1 MDALDIIF
9 NKSGFRPAVF
19 TSHSK
24 ASLGGY
30 GGGAGGGLRVLLAL
44 VRLSAWFPPVPR
56 AVVLVSRVACPSRF
70 SEWLVRV
77 SFPSGLSES
86 VF

>member
-30 GGGAGGGLRVLLAL
+30 GGGAGGGCGCCW
-44 VRLSAWFPPVPR
+44 RLSACPLVRPRRSLGPSCWFP
-56 AVVLVSRVACPSRF
+56 
-70 SEWLVRV
+70 EWLVRV
-77 SFPSGLSES
+77 GYLSGLSES

>member
-30 GGGAGGGLRVLLAL
+30 GGGKGGGAGAACAGPL
-44 VRLSAWFPPVPR
+44 VRLSACLLVRPRRSLGPSAWFP
-56 AVVLVSRVACPSRF
+56 
-70 SEWLVRV
+70 E
-77 SFPSGLSES
+77 
-86 VF
+86 